1 MKLSFLFFGNQPDEK
16 WVLARQMGIQYAI
29 AKLAPDLNRTR
40 PASQPAIWN
49 FDSFA
54 QSHAVFQK
62 NGLQLIGLEGDQFDM
77 SRIKLGLPGRDE
89 DLDHYCQMLE
99 NMGKLGVKL
108 LCYNF
113 MATGWYR
120 THKALPERAGALV
133 TGFDNNL
140 AKDEPMTGYGPVPTE
155 KIWEN
160 YAEFLENV
168 LPVAEAAGVQMA
180 LHPDDPPVPV
190 LHGIGRIFVNADA
203 TRRALAL
210 SDSPAHGLTFCQGT
224 YTTMGVNV
232 PALIDEWKDRIRFVH
247 IRDVVGTPD
256 QFRETFH
263 DNGPTDMV
271 AAFRAYRDAGFTG
284 PIRSD
289 HVPTMAG
296 ETNRNDGPQAH
307 GYEMK
312 GNLFGIGYMKGI
324 MDALTIPIE

>member
-29 AKLAPDLNRTR
+29 AKLAPDLTG
-40 PASQPAIWN
+40 QPAIWN
-49 FDSFA
+49 FDSLRRAHDIFGE
-54 QSHAVFQK
+54 
-62 NGLQLIGLEGDQFDM
+62 NGIKLIALEGDQFDM

-89 DLDHYCQMLE
+89 DLDHYRQILE
-99 NMGKLGVKL
+99 NMGQLGIKI

-120 THKALPERAGALV
+120 THKDLPERGGALV
-133 TGFDNNL
+133 TGFDAEIASRQPL
-140 AKDEPMTGYGPVPTE
+140 TPYGEVSAE

-160 YAEFLENV
+160 YAEFLEHV

-180 LHPDDPPVPV
+180 MHPDDPPVPM
-190 LHGIGRIFVNADA
+190 LHGIGRIFTNANA
-203 TRRALAL
+203 TRRALSL

-224 YTTMGVNV
+224 YTTMGENI
-232 PALIDEWKDRIRFVH
+232 PALIAEWKDRIRFVH
-247 IRDVVGTPD
+247 IRDVVGTSEN
-256 QFRETFH
+256 FRETFH

-271 AAFRAYRDAGFTG
+271 AAFRAYRDAGFAG

-296 ETNRNDGPQAH
+296 ETNQAH

-324 MDALTIPIE
+324 MDALQIEY